1 MTHFILKLLC
11 SLFGLETMVPMRY
24 GGAGE
29 ITSNHKMLIQLVIN
43 VIIQKSC
50 ETIAW
55 RTAIYF
61 WPDNYKLNS
70 MTIQRE
76 RVLIPSI

>member
-1 MTHFILKLLC
+1 MTHFIMLIVRA
-11 SLFGLETMVPMRY
+11 GGNGANEVW
-24 GGAGE
+24 GAGE

-76 RVLIPSI
+76 RVY